1 MNVILS
7 IKPEFVEK
15 IFSGEK
21 QYEYRKILFK
31 QKVDTV
37 YIYASRPISK
47 IVGEFKID
55 EILCDTPGNIW
66 KETRCQ
72 SGVTRKFFDKYY
84 KGREKAVALKIKE
97 CKEYKEAINPDSLI
111 PNFKV
116 PQSFIYIEDKI
127 TPQIQGK
134 VLIASPPISGRDAR
148 SLLNG
153 IVRFRRPLALLQC
166 HL

>member
-37 YIYASRPISK
+37 YIYASRPICK

-55 EILCDTPGNIW
+55 EILCDKPENIW
-66 KETRCQ
+66 KLTKRSFNANLQNIRIEVNGT
-72 SGVTRKFFDKYY
+72 VRKALVCAKCI
-84 KGREKAVALKIKE
+84 KGNKIVKAK
-97 CKEYKEAINPDSLI
+97 
-111 PNFKV
+111 
-116 PQSFIYIEDKI
+116 
-127 TPQIQGK
+127 
-134 VLIASPPISGRDAR
+134 
-148 SLLNG
+148 
-153 IVRFRRPLALLQC
+153 
-166 HL
+166 

>member
-37 YIYASRPISK
+37 YIYASHPISK

-66 KETRCQ
+66 KETRRQ
-72 SGVTRKFFDKYY
+72 
-84 KGREKAVALKIKE
+84 REI
-97 CKEYKEAINPDSLI
+97 
-111 PNFKV
+111 
-116 PQSFIYIEDKI
+116 
-127 TPQIQGK
+127 
-134 VLIASPPISGRDAR
+134 
-148 SLLNG
+148 
-153 IVRFRRPLALLQC
+153 
-166 HL
+166 

>member
-21 QYEYRKILFK
+21 KYEYRKVLFK

-47 IVGEFKID
+47 IVGEFKIE
-55 EILCDTPGNIW
+55 EIICDTPENIW
-66 KETRCQ
+66 KLTKEQ
-72 SGVTRKFFDKYY
+72 SGVTKEFFNKYY
-84 KGREKAVALKIKE
+84 KRKNKGVALKIKE
-97 CKEYKEAINPDSLI
+97 CKAYKGGVNPNLLV

-116 PQSFIYIEDKI
+116 PQSFIY
-127 TPQIQGK
+127 TN
-134 VLIASPPISGRDAR
+134 R
-148 SLLNG
+148 
-153 IVRFRRPLALLQC
+153 
-166 HL
+166 

>member
-21 QYEYRKILFK
+21 QYEYRKVLFK

-37 YIYASRPISK
+37 YIYASRPISR
-47 IVGEFKID
+47 IVGEFKI
-55 EILCDTPGNIW
+55 EKIINDTPENIW
-66 KETRCQ
+66 KETKRQ
-72 SGVTRKFFDKYY
+72 SGVTQNFFDKYY

-97 CKEYKEAINPDSLI
+97 CKEYKEAINPESLI

-116 PQSFIYIEDKI
+116 PQSFIYVEEKI
-127 TPQIQGK
+127 THQTK
-134 VLIASPPISGRDAR
+134 
-148 SLLNG
+148 
-153 IVRFRRPLALLQC
+153 
-166 HL
+166 

>member
-47 IVGEFKID
+47 IVGEFKI
-55 EILCDTPGNIW
+55 EETLCDTPENIW
-66 KETRCQ
+66 KETKRQ
-72 SGVTRKFFDKYY
+72 SGVTWKFFDKYY
-84 KGREKAVALKIKE
+84 NGKSKAVALKIKD
-97 CKEYKEAINPDSLI
+97 CKEYKEAINPESLI

-116 PQSFIYIEDKI
+116 PQSFIYAEDKI
-127 TPQIQGK
+127 THQTK
-134 VLIASPPISGRDAR
+134 
-148 SLLNG
+148 
-153 IVRFRRPLALLQC
+153 
-166 HL
+166 

>member
-37 YIYASRPISK
+37 YIYASRPVSK
-47 IVGEFKID
+47 IVGEFKIE
-55 EILCDTPGNIW
+55 EIICDAPENIW
-66 KETRCQ
+66 KQTKRQ
-72 SGVTRKFFDKYY
+72 SGVSKKFFDKYY
-84 KGREKAVALKIKE
+84 KGKDKAVALKIKA
-97 CKEYKEAINPDSLI
+97 CKEYEEGINPETLV

-116 PQSFIYIEDKI
+116 PQSFIYVE
-127 TPQIQGK
+127 
-134 VLIASPPISGRDAR
+134 
-148 SLLNG
+148 
-153 IVRFRRPLALLQC
+153 
-166 HL
+166 

>member
-21 QYEYRKILFK
+21 QYEYRKVLFK

-37 YIYASRPISK
+37 YIYASRPISR

-55 EILCDTPGNIW
+55 EILCDTPENIW
-66 KETRCQ
+66 NETKRQ
-72 SGVTRKFFDKYY
+72 SGVTQNFFNKYY

-97 CKEYKEAINPDSLI
+97 CKEYKEAINPESLI

-116 PQSFIYIEDKI
+116 PQSFIYVVEKI
-127 TPQIQGK
+127 THQTK
-134 VLIASPPISGRDAR
+134 YVKYLRYHR
-148 SLLNG
+148 SLRE
-153 IVRFRRPLALLQC
+153 I
-166 HL
+166 

>member
-21 QYEYRKILFK
+21 QYEYRKVLFK

-47 IVGEFKID
+47 IVGEFKIA
-55 EILCDTPGNIW
+55 EIICDTPANIW
-66 KETRCQ
+66 NQTKAH
-72 SGVTRKFFDKYY
+72 SGVTKSFFQKYY
-84 KGREKAVALKIKE
+84 EGKDKGVALKIKE
-97 CKEYKEAINPDSLI
+97 CKKYKKAVEPSTIV

-116 PQSFIYIEDKI
+116 PQSFIYVNLDSNRMIECY
-127 TPQIQGK
+127 
-134 VLIASPPISGRDAR
+134 L
-148 SLLNG
+148 
-153 IVRFRRPLALLQC
+153 
-166 HL
+166 

>member
-47 IVGEFKID
+47 IVGEFKIE
-55 EILCDTPGNIW
+55 EILCDTPENIW
-66 KETRCQ
+66 KQTKRQ
-72 SGVTRKFFDKYY
+72 SGVSKKFFDKYY
-84 KGREKAVALKIKE
+84 KGKDKAVALKIKE
-97 CKEYKEAINPDSLI
+97 CKEYEDGINPEILV

-116 PQSFIYIEDKI
+116 PQSFIYTDNYIK
-127 TPQIQGK
+127 
-134 VLIASPPISGRDAR
+134 R
-148 SLLNG
+148 
-153 IVRFRRPLALLQC
+153 
-166 HL
+166 

>member
-47 IVGEFKID
+47 IVG
-55 EILCDTPGNIW
+55 ILCDTPENIW
-66 KETRCQ
+66 KETRRQ

-97 CKEYKEAINPDSLI
+97 CKEYKEAINPESLI

-127 TPQIQGK
+127 TPQIE
-134 VLIASPPISGRDAR
+134 
-148 SLLNG
+148 
-153 IVRFRRPLALLQC
+153 
-166 HL
+166 